1 MIRKQ
6 HDRENYKKAKY
17 LNMLFPGAGYLYLDM
32 DQTFVSTLIV
42 ESLFLYATIVTKKNQ
57 YAIGTLFGGLFFSGF
72 YLGSIYG
79 AEQFAKK
86 KMKNLYKRYFDKLI
100 FDYHD

>member
-1 MIRKQ
+1 MIKGRITKDTAVEEVL
-6 HDRENYKKAKY
+6 HP
-17 LNMLFPGAGYLYLDM
+17 F
-32 DQTFVSTLIV
+32 V

-86 KMKNLYKRYFDKLI
+86 KMKNLYKKYFDKLI
-100 FDYHD
+100 FDYHY

>member
-1 MIRKQ
+1 MKPKTLEI
-6 HDRENYKKAKY
+6 
-17 LNMLFPGAGYLYLDM
+17 LNDFFASMLEI
-32 DQTFVSTLIV
+32 SN
-42 ESLFLYATIVTKKNQ
+42 IVTKKNQ

-86 KMKNLYKRYFDKLI
+86 KMKNLYKKYFDKLI
-100 FDYHD
+100 FDYHY

>member
-1 MIRKQ
+1 M
-6 HDRENYKKAKY
+6 
-17 LNMLFPGAGYLYLDM
+17 P
-32 DQTFVSTLIV
+32 QTFAATLFV
-42 ESLFLYATIVTKKNQ
+42 ESLFLYATVITYNNQ

-86 KMKNLYKRYFDKLI
+86 KTKNMFRKYYDKLI
-100 FDYHD
+100 FGFTIS